1 MIPGLRG
8 IDHVGI
14 TVPDVAAAVRFF
26 VDVLGCEECFAAGP
40 FAAEDDW
47 MATHLGV
54 DARARIPQ
62 LRMIRCGNGANLELF
77 EFDAVAQGKTGPRN
91 SDVGG
96 HHLAFYVD
104 EIEPAIAY
112 LREQDLTVMSEP
124 VTMTDGPSAGLT
136 WVYFLAPWGLQ
147 LELVSYPGGMAYEAG
162 RGRVLWNPTRPA
174 A

>member
-8 IDHVGI
+8 VDHAGI

-26 VDVLGCEECFAAGP
+26 VDVLGCEECFTAGP
-40 FAAEDDW
+40 FAAADDW

-54 DARARIPQ
+54 DPRARIPQ

-77 EFDAVAQGKTGPRN
+77 EFDVAAQGRTEPRN

-104 EIEPAIAY
+104 EIEPAVAY
-112 LREQDLTVMSEP
+112 LREHGLTVMGEP
-124 VTMTDGPSAGLT
+124 VTMTEGPSAGLT

-147 LELVSYPGGMAYEAG
+147 LELVSYPDGMAYEAG
-162 RGRVLWNPTRPA
+162 RGRVLWKPARPA